1 MCTKFPYYSFFSC
14 CYSPV
19 VVIFCCAMFVSC
31 HCPLLVSM
39 GLPKEWI
46 IVTVSHHIDS
56 VAFCVLDLFFVLL
69 NFLLGE
75 GK

>member
-1 MCTKFPYYSFFSC
+1 
-14 CYSPV
+14 
-19 VVIFCCAMFVSC
+19 MFVLC

-56 VAFCVLDLFFVLL
+56 VAFCVLDLLFVIL

>member
-1 MCTKFPYYSFFSC
+1 MYISFLIILS
-14 CYSPV
+14 SLI
-19 VVIFCCAMFVSC
+19 VILCCAMFVSY

-56 VAFCVLDLFFVLL
+56 VAFCVLDLWFVIL